1 MSRNGSAYHRL
12 LNTSRWRELRARQ
25 LSCHP
30 LCEDCMKM
38 GLIIPATEVH
48 HVVPVESAGDRE
60 RMTRLAY
67 DPGNLVSL
75 CPTCHTERHRQLRS
89 HSASEKGG
97 GGFLAQGR
105 ERGRDFLRPP
115 GSLHIHPP
123 SFFHA
128 RRFFKLTGGL
138 DKI

>member
-1 MSRNGSAYHRL
+1 
-12 LNTSRWRELRARQ
+12 
-25 LSCHP
+25 
-30 LCEDCMKM
+30 MKM

-89 HSASEKGG
+89 HSASEKRRRAKEEAAAFWRKVEKGG
-97 GGFLAQGR
+97 GIF
-105 ERGRDFLRPP
+105 
-115 GSLHIHPP
+115 
-123 SFFHA
+123 
-128 RRFFKLTGGL
+128 
-138 DKI
+138 